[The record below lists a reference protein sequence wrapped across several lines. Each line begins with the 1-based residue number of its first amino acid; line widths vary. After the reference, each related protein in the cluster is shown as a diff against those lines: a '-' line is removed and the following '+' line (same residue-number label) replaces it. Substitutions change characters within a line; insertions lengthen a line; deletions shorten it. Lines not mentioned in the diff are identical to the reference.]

1 MNQNTMTHKCTDT
14 CANGL
19 VCTFITHEHKP
30 HTTLFSYPLPL
41 HVLNDGVFGELFYC
55 FQIEKRCEELQEA
68 WNDLQAEA
76 NERNRKLELNL
87 KAQQYFFEVTE
98 VEAWMNEKRN
108 ILQTKDYGKDE
119 DVARKLLAKHKAS
132 FSGLKGS

>member
-1 MNQNTMTHKCTDT
+1 MQ
-14 CANGL
+14 
-19 VCTFITHEHKP
+19 
-30 HTTLFSYPLPL
+30 
-41 HVLNDGVFGELFYC
+41 
-55 FQIEKRCEELQEA
+55 RCEELQEA

-76 NERNRKLELNL
+76 NERSRKLELNL

-132 FSGLKGS
+132 FRGNDNTHLSLYSRMP